1 MLNQKNF
8 ISLHSRLKKYKII
21 NQKTQLMYAIVDI
34 AGQQFKVNKAG
45 KVYVHRLAA
54 KEGDQVEFN
63 NVLLLDDGKDVTVGK
78 PKVDGAVVLAEV
90 VEHMKGDKV
99 LVFHKKRRKG
109 YQKMNGHRQYFTR
122 LNILSIM
129 KDGVSLTGENAASVK
144 VEKPV
149 EVAAKVKKTAKSAAK
164 TEETAEVK
172 KPAAK
177 KVPAKSAAKKTTTET
192 KKTAAKKTVE
202 RKPAAKKT
210 KKDE

>member
-1 MLNQKNF
+1 LLNQKNF
-8 ISLHSRLKKYKII
+8 ISLHSRLKKYQII

-54 KEGDQVEFN
+54 KEGDKVEFN

-78 PKVDGAVVLAEV
+78 PKVEGALVFAEV

-99 LVFHKKRRKG
+99 LVFHKKRRKS

-149 EVAAKVKKTAKSAAK
+149 EVVKATKVAKHAAKA
-164 TEETAEVK
+164 EETDEVK

-177 KVPAKSAAKKTTTET
+177 KAPAKPAAKKTTAE
-192 KKTAAKKTVE
+192 AKKPVAK
-202 RKPAAKKT
+202 KPAAKKT

>member
-1 MLNQKNF
+1 LLNKKNF
-8 ISLHSRLKKYKII
+8 ISLHSRLKTYQII
-21 NQKTQLMYAIVDI
+21 NQKTHTMYAIVDI

-54 KEGDQVEFN
+54 KEGSQVEFN
-63 NVLLLDDGKDVTVGK
+63 NVLLLDNGKDVTVGK

-129 KDGVSLTGENAASVK
+129 KDGVSLTGENAPSVQ

-149 EVAAKVKKTAKSAAK
+149 EVVKAKKMAKPVAKV
-164 TEETAEVK
+164 EETAEVK

-177 KVPAKSAAKKTTTET
+177 KAPAKPAAKKTTAET
-192 KKTAAKKTVE
+192 KKAVAKKPAE
-202 RKPAAKKT
+202 KKPAAKKT